1 MQDDSGWKM
10 LTCCLDDGW
19 RNVLKY
25 KSAIIWQHFRSR
37 NKCKLTTSGDKLFE
51 IEIFACLV

>member
-1 MQDDSGWKM
+1 MQDDFGWKM

-25 KSAIIWQHFRSR
+25 KSAIIWQHFRR